1 MNTKAVVEAEE
12 QATSP
17 PWWRKI
23 LGILREHLTTFVTT
37 TVVALLA
44 VFSGQIT
51 ETVKFALNRADARSD
66 KYNSIA
72 VELSN
77 FVFTVELQQEF
88 LANDW
93 TTLDTLKWL
102 NGDYNTAIT
111 SLRKNEYVYL
121 QWLSHYWDQSRV
133 SEFQD
138 IMKTVKSIDTT
149 IHSLNEQCELVT
161 LGKSQKIDKDRAA
174 ETARQLEPRMKELQ
188 EKTNAF
194 LTKLLLL
201 CELFLVVSWRFG

>member
-1 MNTKAVVEAEE
+1 MTSEGKA
-12 QATSP
+12 TP
-17 PWWRKI
+17 TPWWRRA
-23 LGILREHLTTFVTT
+23 LGVIREHLATFVTT
-37 TVVALLA
+37 TLVAVLA
-44 VFSGQIT
+44 VCSGQIT

-93 TTLDTLKWL
+93 TSLDTLKWL

-121 QWLSHYWDQSRV
+121 QWLGHYWDRSRV

-138 IMKTVKSIDTT
+138 IMKTAKDIDHM
-149 IHSLNEQCELVT
+149 IHRLNDQYELVND
-161 LGKSQKIDKDRAA
+161 GKSRRVDKDRAA
-174 ETARQLEPRMKELQ
+174 DVAKQLEPRLKELQ
-188 EKTNAF
+188 EKTEAF
-194 LTKLLLL
+194 LTKL
-201 CELFLVVSWRFG
+201 R